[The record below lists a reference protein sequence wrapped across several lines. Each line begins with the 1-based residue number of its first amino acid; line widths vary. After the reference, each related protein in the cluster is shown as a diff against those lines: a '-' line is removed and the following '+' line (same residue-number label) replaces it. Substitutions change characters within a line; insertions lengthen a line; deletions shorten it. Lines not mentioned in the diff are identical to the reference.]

1 MTRRLNWERAN
12 KGSLPPYDPR
22 PGEEI
27 CEALAKEDQEFL
39 AKRATLREKR
49 TKYVRTSPRE
59 RAVRKLMEAPES
71 IQERRLRTVL
81 ATLSH
86 GKSLFE
92 LQPAGDASYR
102 LFERKDVRLRVKVDA
117 QMRRQL
123 ITISPGEPESF
134 DWVTVTV
141 APGALEDRIGGFLAT
156 RLKELISKQ
165 NQLRQARNG

>member
-1 MTRRLNWERAN
+1 MTRQLDWERAN

-27 CEALAKEDQEFL
+27 SEALAKEDREFL
-39 AKRATLREKR
+39 AKRTTLRKKR
-49 TKYVRTSPRE
+49 TKYVRTSSTE
-59 RAVRKLMEAPES
+59 RAVRKLMEVPES

-92 LQPAGDASYR
+92 LQPAGDASCR
-102 LFERKDVRLRVKVDA
+102 LFERKDVRLRIKVDG

-123 ITISPGEPESF
+123 IAISPGEPASF
-134 DWVTVTV
+134 DWVTVSV
-141 APGALEDRIGGFLAT
+141 APGALDDRNGGFLAA